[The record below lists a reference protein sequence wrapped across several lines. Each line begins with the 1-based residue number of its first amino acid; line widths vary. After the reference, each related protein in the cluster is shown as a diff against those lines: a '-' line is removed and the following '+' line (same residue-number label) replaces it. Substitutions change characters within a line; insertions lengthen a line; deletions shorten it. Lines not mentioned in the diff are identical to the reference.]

1 MAKKKQQEASEGLPE
16 WMATYGDLV
25 TLLLCFF
32 VLLFAMSSVDVNKYT
47 AVAESFNSNI
57 TFIQGG
63 GATGVNNML
72 GSGINNLPKVDK
84 SVNDSKSERKKQE
97 EAELNKMA
105 SDFKTYFAENNV
117 EENVS
122 VEVTDDYVK
131 ITFGDGI
138 LFDSG
143 SAVLK
148 NDSKSVLDLIATE
161 LKDYSDSTLKFEGYT
176 DNQPINSALYPDN
189 MYLSAARSISVLN
202 YFKDVHKMDPQYL
215 SQEGFGEYRPV
226 ASNDTP
232 EGRAKNRRVEI
243 KIMSQYNESNSKFD
257 EYSDTSSLS
266 EQSLSQTTGST
277 TATGS
282 GTTSEGA
289 TNNSNGTDNINQIV
303 TDQIV
308 PKP

>member
-1 MAKKKQQEASEGLPE
+1 MAKKKQQEEAGGLPE

-32 VLLFAMSSVDVNKYT
+32 VLLFAMSSVDENKYT

-72 GSGINNLPKVDK
+72 GSGINNLPKVDR
-84 SVNDSKSERKKQE
+84 SINDSQSDQEKKEQD
-97 EAELNKMA
+97 ELNKMA

-117 EENVS
+117 EQDVT
-122 VEVTDDYVK
+122 VEVTDNYVK

-143 SAVLK
+143 SATLK
-148 NDSKSVLDLIATE
+148 DESKVVLDLIAEE
-161 LKDYSDSTLKFEGYT
+161 LVDYPNSEIKFEGYT
-176 DNQPINSALYPDN
+176 DNVPMSSGLFPDN

-202 YFKDVHKMDPQYL
+202 YFKDVHGFDPTLL

-226 ASNDTP
+226 ASNDTE

-243 KIMSQYNESNSKFD
+243 KIMSQYNESNDKF
-257 EYSDTSSLS
+257 SGSNTSETTTTDSANN
-266 EQSLSQTTGST
+266 SQ
-277 TATGS
+277 TGS
-282 GTTSEGA
+282 G
-289 TNNSNGTDNINQIV
+289 NINQMV
-303 TDQIV
+303 KDDIV

>member
-1 MAKKKQQEASEGLPE
+1 MAKKKPQEEAGGIPE

-32 VLLFAMSSVDVNKYT
+32 VLLFAMSSVDENKYT
-47 AVAESFNSNI
+47 SVAESFNSNI
-57 TFIQGG
+57 TFVKGG

-72 GSGINNLPKVDK
+72 GSGINNLPKVDR
-84 SVNDSKSERKKQE
+84 SVNDSESEREKQE
-97 EAELNKMA
+97 QSELNKMA

-117 EENVS
+117 EEKVS
-122 VEVTDDYVK
+122 VEVTDDFVK

-143 SAVLK
+143 SAELK
-148 NDSKSVLDLIATE
+148 DSSKEVLDLIANELTE
-161 LKDYSDSTLKFEGYT
+161 YPESNLKFEGYT
-176 DNQPINSALYPDN
+176 DNVPVNSAIFPDN

-202 YFKDVHKMDPQYL
+202 YFKDVHNIDPQLL
-215 SQEGFGEYRPV
+215 SQEGFGEYRPI

-243 KIMSQYNESNSKFD
+243 KIMSQYNSSNDKFD
-257 EYSDTSSLS
+257 EYGNTASTSNATTPATPA
-266 EQSLSQTTGST
+266 TTGISGGTSNAST
-277 TATGS
+277 
-282 GTTSEGA
+282 
-289 TNNSNGTDNINQIV
+289 GTDAQGSNDINQIV
-303 TDQIV
+303 TDKII

>member
-1 MAKKKQQEASEGLPE
+1 MAKKKPQEEAGGLPE

-32 VLLFAMSSVDVNKYT
+32 VLLFAMSSVDENKYT

-84 SVNDSKSERKKQE
+84 SINDSKSEQQKKE
-97 EAELNKMA
+97 SEELNKMA

-117 EENVS
+117 ADDVT
-122 VEVTDDYVK
+122 VDVTDEYVK

-143 SAVLK
+143 SATLK
-148 NDSKSVLDLIATE
+148 TESKEVLDLIAEE
-161 LKDYSDSTLKFEGYT
+161 LSNYPDSMIKFEGYT
-176 DNQPINSALYPDN
+176 DNVPMRSSVFPDN

-202 YFKDVHKMDPQYL
+202 YFKDEKGFDPSLL
-215 SQEGFGEYRPV
+215 SQEGFGEYKPI

-243 KIMSQYNESNSKFD
+243 KIMSQYNENSDKFD
-257 EYSDTSSLS
+257 EYTNTTSISNN
-266 EQSLSQTTGST
+266 ST
-277 TATGS
+277 TAVVS
-282 GTTSEGA
+282 ENTSISE
-289 TNNSNGTDNINQIV
+289 NENVSNDINQIV
-303 TDQIV
+303 SDNII

>member
-1 MAKKKQQEASEGLPE
+1 MAKKKQEEVSEGLPE

-32 VLLFAMSSVDVNKYT
+32 VLLFAMSNVDENKYT
-47 AVAESFNSNI
+47 AVAESFNSSI

-84 SVNDSKSERKKQE
+84 SVNDSKNDQEKKAE
-97 EAELNKMA
+97 EELNKMA

-117 EENVS
+117 AENVT
-122 VEVTDDYVK
+122 VEVTDNYVK

-148 NDSKSVLDLIATE
+148 DDSKTVLGLIADE
-161 LKDYSDSTLKFEGYT
+161 LSNYPGSYVKFEGYT
-176 DNQPINSALYPDN
+176 DNVPINSALFPDN

-202 YFKDVHKMDPQYL
+202 YFKDTYGMDPQML
-215 SQEGFGEYRPV
+215 SQEGFGEYRPI

-232 EGRAKNRRVEI
+232 EGRAKNRRVEV
-243 KIMSQYNESNSKFD
+243 KIMSQYSEDADAFD
-257 EYSDTSSLS
+257 DSSTANVA
-266 EQSLSQTTGST
+266 QTPK
-277 TATGS
+277 
-282 GTTSEGA
+282 
-289 TNNSNGTDNINQIV
+289 TNNDVSASADGNMGKSDNINQVV
-303 TDQIV
+303 TDNILPSQN
-308 PKP
+308 

>member
-1 MAKKKQQEASEGLPE
+1 MAKKKPQEEAGGLPE

-32 VLLFAMSSVDVNKYT
+32 VLLFSMSSVDENKYT

-84 SVNDSKSERKKQE
+84 SVNDSKSEQE
-97 EAELNKMA
+97 QKEADELNKMA

-117 EENVS
+117 AD
-122 VEVTDDYVK
+122 EVTVDVTDEYVK

-143 SAVLK
+143 SAELK
-148 NDSKSVLDLIATE
+148 PESKEILDLIAEE
-161 LKDYSDSTLKFEGYT
+161 LKNYPNSMIKFEGYT
-176 DNQPINSALYPDN
+176 DNQPINSAIFPDN

-202 YFKDVHKMDPQYL
+202 YFKDEKGFDPELL
-215 SQEGFGEYRPV
+215 SQEGFGEYKPI

-232 EGRAKNRRVEI
+232 EGRAKNRRVEV
-243 KIMSQYNESNSKFD
+243 KIMSQYSEDSDKFD
-257 EYSDTSSLS
+257 EYSNTSSVSNVPSTTS
-266 EQSLSQTTGST
+266 EASATTQTT
-277 TATGS
+277 TATDGS
-282 GTTSEGA
+282 SS
-289 TNNSNGTDNINQIV
+289 SNNINQMV
-303 TDQIV
+303 NDSIV

>member
-1 MAKKKQQEASEGLPE
+1 MAKKKAQEEVGGLPE

-32 VLLFAMSSVDVNKYT
+32 VLLFAMSNVDENKYT

-57 TFIQGG
+57 TFIKGG

-84 SVNDSKSERKKQE
+84 SVNDSKNEQAKKE

-117 EENVS
+117 ADNVS
-122 VEVTDDYVK
+122 VEVTDNYVK

-148 NDSKSVLDLIATE
+148 NNSIEILGLIADE
-161 LKDYSDSTLKFEGYT
+161 LINYPGSFIKFEGYT
-176 DNQPINSALYPDN
+176 DNQPIKSAMFPDN

-202 YFKDVHKMDPQYL
+202 YFKNTYNFDPQML
-215 SQEGFGEYRPV
+215 SQEGFGEYRPI
-226 ASNDTP
+226 ATNDTP
-232 EGRAKNRRVEI
+232 EGRAKNRRVEV
-243 KIMSQYNESNSKFD
+243 KIMSQYSDSINAFD
-257 EYSDTSSLS
+257 DTSEAS
-266 EQSLSQTTGST
+266 TTGT
-277 TATGS
+277 TGTTTGAT
-282 GTTSEGA
+282 GTTSTTIA
-289 TNNSNGTDNINQIV
+289 TYDTNATSSNSENINQIV
-303 TDQIV
+303 TDNII
-308 PKP
+308 PKQ